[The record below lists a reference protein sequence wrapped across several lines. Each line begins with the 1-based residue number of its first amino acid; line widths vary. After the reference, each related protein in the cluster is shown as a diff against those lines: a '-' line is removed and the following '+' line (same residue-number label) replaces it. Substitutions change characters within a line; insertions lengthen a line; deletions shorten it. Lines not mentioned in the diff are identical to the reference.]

1 METHAI
7 LFYILAK
14 EPKMKT
20 QPVYKSLLWI
30 SMLSALLMS
39 FAPFAKDQAQPV
51 LPGERQAKRDVYLL
65 NIIVLNISDIDLSA
79 GTYSVDMFISF
90 ICEDAPC
97 ANEPNWDVMNATEEI
112 DPVDQG
118 TSIPFVS
125 YDYRLKTTL
134 IGQVDYTFYPFD
146 YLYIEMFI
154 EDKQLGNDQITY
166 RLDALSVDKVLF
178 NPSGWFYDP
187 AQNGSEVSPA
197 SYPLDPMKYDRI
209 DIWMFLERDGFGA
222 FMKTI
227 FAALVIVLVGMLSF
241 LLRVDDAKER
251 LALTSSTLVAIVLYH
266 ISVVAGVPAT
276 GYLTFVD
283 KFMIATYVI
292 IFLSLV
298 VSVLLLVYVDTD
310 RKEAAEKL
318 HKRSRWTIP
327 ALWLVLMAY
336 VFIFQLIV
344 PYNKLLAIGGG
355 G

>member
-1 METHAI
+1 
-7 LFYILAK
+7 
-14 EPKMKT
+14 MKT
-20 QPVYKSLLWI
+20 RSCRFLLLLSVL
-30 SMLSALLMS
+30 SMLLLS
-39 FAPFAKDQAQPV
+39 FVPFAESQTRGTS
-51 LPGERQAKRDVYLL
+51 PGKMQAKRDVYLL
-65 NIIVLNISDIDLSA
+65 NIIVLNISDVDLNA

-90 ICEDAPC
+90 VCEDAPC
-97 ANEPNWDVMNATEEI
+97 ANEPSWDVMNATEEI

-166 RLDALSVDKVLF
+166 RLDSLVVDKMLF
-178 NPSGWFYDP
+178 NPSGWFYEP
-187 AQNGSEVSPA
+187 AQNGFEVSSA
-197 SYPLDPMKYDRI
+197 SYPLDPTNYDRV

-266 ISVVAGVPAT
+266 ISVVASVPAT

-327 ALWLVLMAY
+327 ALWMVLMAY
-336 VFIFQLIV
+336 VFIFQLVI
-344 PYNKLLAIGGG
+344 PYNRLLAIGGG